1 MVRTSGNEPLS
12 LAKPKLQQKKHL
24 IVPIYN
30 LITLI
35 IVLAAVFGYI
45 NFRFLKLPGTIGIML
60 ISIVAS
66 LAIVVVGRFNPDFF
80 KATTDII
87 STIDFHT
94 ALMKVMLSFL
104 LFAGA
109 IHIDLNLLKKEGVSV
124 VTFSTIG
131 VIISTFIVAGLFYG
145 AARLFGLPIN
155 FMPCFLF
162 GALISPT
169 DPIAVLGILKNA
181 KIPDTLEMKIS
192 GESLFNDGVA
202 VVVFITIAEIINAGI
217 ENTTALQVGWLF
229 IKEAGGGVLFG
240 VALGYTGFWALR
252 SIDNYI
258 VEVLITLA
266 IVMGGYLL
274 ADYLHISGPL
284 AMVAAGIITG
294 NKSREKGMSDVTRDY
309 IDKFWEMMDEVLNAI
324 LFLLIGFEM
333 LIIKFNSTL
342 FWLGCI
348 SILIVLLARFVS
360 VAIPISI
367 LQFKKTFERN
377 AIPILTWGGL
387 RGGISVAL
395 ALSLPTSAFNEIF
408 VSVTY
413 IIVLFS
419 IVVQGLTIGR
429 FAKKLAG
436 KSGGEFI

>member
-1 MVRTSGNEPLS
+1 
-12 LAKPKLQQKKHL
+12 
-24 IVPIYN
+24 
-30 LITLI
+30 
-35 IVLAAVFGYI
+35 
-45 NFRFLKLPGTIGIML
+45 ML
-60 ISIVAS
+60 ISIVTS
-66 LAIVVVGRFNPDFF
+66 LAIVVVGWFSHDFF

-109 IHIDLNLLKKEGVSV
+109 IHIDLNLFKKESLSI

-131 VIISTFIVAGLFYG
+131 VLISTFIVAVLFYG
-145 AARLFGLPIN
+145 AAHLFGLPIN
-155 FMPCFLF
+155 FMACLLF

-202 VVVFITIAEIINAGI
+202 VVVFITIAEIINMGI

-229 IKEAGGGVLFG
+229 IKEAGGGILFG
-240 VALGYTGFWALR
+240 VALGYIGFWALR

-284 AMVAAGIITG
+284 AMVVAGIITG
-294 NKSREKGMSDVTRDY
+294 NKSREEGMSDVTRDY

-333 LIIKFNSTL
+333 LIIPFNSTL

-348 SILIVLLARFVS
+348 SIIIVLLARFIS

-367 LQFKKTFERN
+367 LRYKKTFETN

-395 ALSLPTSAFNEIF
+395 ALSLPASGFNEIF

-419 IVVQGLTIGR
+419 IAVQGLTIGK
-429 FAKKLAG
+429 FAKKLA
-436 KSGGEFI
+436 K